1 MTKHLLRELEHDTVA
16 LANAG
21 RAYGYRALALIALGA
36 IAVHDSLTL
45 RTTLSEDNS
54 SQASCEQPSLGS

>member
-21 RAYGYRALALIALGA
+21 RAYGYRAFALIALAA

-45 RTTLSEDNS
+45 RAALSEDDV
-54 SQASCEQPSLGS
+54 SQASYKQPSLGS